1 MNSRLADKFFSNQ
14 TTPEETRA
22 VLDWFQTAEGI
33 QYIEMRLDVDTGL
46 MDREELKELVPDLD
60 SDKLYG
66 SIQSEIR
73 NSPGLFS
80 LHRSDWIGYAMKVAA
95 TLLVVAAASIFSI
108 TYERNLEES
117 QVTEQQPI
125 VFQTQDEEN
134 RNIILVDGTN
144 ISLNSNSK
152 ITISSDY
159 LKGSREI
166 ALVGE
171 AYFDVAHNPEKPFI
185 IHANQSS
192 VEVLGTAFNV
202 RSRPGQDNVQVAVV
216 EGRVVFQNTVDN
228 GNGSTEEL
236 SVTLSKGQY
245 GYMDLTRRTILVD
258 GLAIE
263 NYLAWKDGRFAFE
276 GLTLS
281 QVCVQLD
288 RIYEIDCSF
297 ENSSIGE
304 LKLTSNFTNES
315 PEKTL
320 DVIALSLGVEYETEG
335 GQTFW
340 YAGK

>member
-1 MNSRLADKFFSNQ
+1 MNKRLADKFLSNQ

-33 QYIEMRLDVDTGL
+33 RYIERQLDVNADFL
-46 MDREELKELVPDLD
+46 DREELKNLVPDLD
-60 SDKLYG
+60 SDMLYN
-66 SIQSEIR
+66 SIQTEIR
-73 NSPGLFS
+73 NTPGLLS
-80 LHRSDWIGYAMKVAA
+80 LHRSGWIGYAMKVAA
-95 TLLVVAAASIFSI
+95 AVLVMITASVFAL
-108 TYERNLEES
+108 TYEKHADDS
-117 QVTEQQPI
+117 QLVQREPI

-152 ITISSDY
+152 VTISSDY
-159 LKGSREI
+159 LQGSREI
-166 ALVGE
+166 DLVGE
-171 AYFDVAHNPEKPFI
+171 AYFDVAHNPDEPFI

-202 RSRPGQDNVQVAVV
+202 RSHPGQDNVQVAVV
-216 EGRVVFQNTVDN
+216 NGRVVFQNTVDL

-281 QVCVQLD
+281 QVCVQLE
-288 RIYEIDCSF
+288 RIYEINCSF
-297 ENSSIGE
+297 ENNSIGD

-315 PEKTL
+315 PDKTL
-320 DVIALSLGVEYETEG
+320 DVIALSLGVEYSTEN
-335 GQTFW
+335 GQTYW
-340 YAGK
+340 YTAK